1 MKVMT
6 DSSQHSFLWAYHVK
20 PSGEVTYYNTHD
32 EHLVAPEEGYLW
44 VHMQSDVQD
53 SAAIMAELAMPESVI
68 EALTPPETRPRAL
81 SVSDGAVVYLR
92 ALNQNPDADLD
103 DMVSLRMWVTDHL
116 VVTARRQGR
125 SVESLSHVRS
135 QFSEHTPFAT
145 SQQLLIGIVESL
157 ADRIHDMVDNMDDA
171 LLIKESAEELDR
183 DDRGELASLRRQA
196 ASLRRFLAPQREALE
211 ALIRLPDFLSGEQA
225 FDLREEADRM
235 TRYVEEIDLIRER
248 AIMLQDELRNR
259 IADRQNVRMYVLSM
273 VTAIF
278 LPLSFLTGVFGMN
291 VAGLPGTES
300 PDAFNTLMW
309 WMGGLAALMLIAM
322 LWRRWL

>member
-1 MKVMT
+1 MT
-6 DSSQHSFLWAYHVK
+6 DSSQHSFLWAYQVS
-20 PSGEVTYYNTHD
+20 PSGDVTFYDKHD
-32 EHLVAPEEGYLW
+32 TRLVAPEEGYLW

-53 SAAIMAELAMPESVI
+53 SAATMAALAMPDPVI

-81 SVSDGAVVYLR
+81 AVAEGAVVYLR

-103 DMVSLRMWVTDHL
+103 DMVSLRMWVTDRL
-116 VVTARRQGR
+116 IVTARRQGR

-135 QFSEHTPFAT
+135 QFNQHTAFAT
-145 SQQLLIGIVESL
+145 PQHLLVGIIESL
-157 ADRIHDMVDNMDDA
+157 ADRIHDMVDHMDDA
-171 LLIKESAEELDR
+171 LLQKEAAEELDR
-183 DDRGELASLRRQA
+183 DERGELASLRRQA
-196 ASLRRFLAPQREALE
+196 ASLRRFLAPQRDALE
-211 ALIRLPDFLSGEQA
+211 ALIRLPDLLSPEQA
-225 FDLREEADRM
+225 FDLREEADRT
-235 TRYVEEIDLIRER
+235 TRYVEEIDLLRER

-300 PDAFNTLMW
+300 PDAFSTLMW
-309 WMGGLAALMLIAM
+309 CMAGLAAVMLTAM